1 MVIPFE
7 SFAGPVVP
15 NHPLFVPGQV
25 FHILGAL
32 LAVFGYF
39 GLYLKQKD
47 AWIFWL
53 VSKTKGCSR
62 DARSE
67 WYCSCHNWDDV
78 LSGRCDDRDCHF
90 PFLAEYAQE
99 MTDAAGPIYSLVG
112 PWASIL

>member
-47 AWIFWL
+47 AAGTLGANGIVVAIIGMMFFLVDAMIEIVIF
-53 VSKTKGCSR
+53 
-62 DARSE
+62 
-67 WYCSCHNWDDV
+67 
-78 LSGRCDDRDCHF
+78 HF
-90 PFLAEYAQE
+90 
-99 MTDAAGPIYSLVG
+99 
-112 PWASIL
+112 